1 MAVAQFGRQAR
12 NPMGQQPTNPAAQ
25 QPTTPPAQPATSPPA
40 QPVTKPPATP
50 TVVAATKPTTLPATS
65 PTTLQA
71 TNPAAL
77 PPPSPAVPLG
87 PSRPAEM
94 SYAHGQ
100 LQITADNSSLNQ
112 ILREIGRLT
121 GMKIT
126 GGVADERVYGKY
138 GPGGPD
144 EILGDLLEGSGSN
157 MLLLREPSSAAPVEL
172 ILSPRG
178 GGATPPNPNAA
189 GFDDDAADR
198 QPARPAD
205 GQAPL
210 AGRQRPVPPVTHEE
224 AQPEPAPVAEP
235 AAAPAIPADSAPA
248 TSAPAAGAS
257 SPASPNGVLTP
268 DQIYQQLQQLQKAQ
282 PKQ

>member
-25 QPTTPPAQPATSPPA
+25 AATNPPAPTPTTPPA
-40 QPVTKPPATP
+40 QPVTKPPAAP
-50 TVVAATKPTTLPATS
+50 AGVVATNSTALPPTS

-71 TNPAAL
+71 ANPAAL
-77 PPPSPAVPLG
+77 PPPGPAVTLG
-87 PSRPAEM
+87 PSRPAAM
-94 SYAHGQ
+94 SYVHGQ
-100 LQITADNSSLNQ
+100 LQITAENSSLNQ

-138 GPGGPD
+138 GPSDPD

-172 ILSPRG
+172 ILTPRG
-178 GGATPPNPNAA
+178 GGPTPPNPNAA
-189 GFDDDAADR
+189 GFDDDAVDSEA
-198 QPARPAD
+198 ARSA
-205 GQAPL
+205 GVQPL
-210 AGRQRPVPPVTHEE
+210 APRQRPTPVTHDE
-224 AQPEPAPVAEP
+224 AQPQPAPVAEP
-235 AAAPAIPADSAPA
+235 AAASAAPSVDAPA
-248 TSAPAAGAS
+248 TAPAAGAS
-257 SPASPNGVLTP
+257 NPASPNGVLSP
-268 DQIYQQLQQLQKAQ
+268 EQIYQQLQQLQKQQ